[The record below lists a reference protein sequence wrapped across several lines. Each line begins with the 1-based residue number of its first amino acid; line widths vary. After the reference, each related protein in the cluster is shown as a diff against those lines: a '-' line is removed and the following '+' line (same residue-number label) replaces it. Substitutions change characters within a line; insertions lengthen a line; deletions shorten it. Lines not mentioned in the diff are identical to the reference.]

1 MKFLPVAAL
10 SLLVVA
16 PAHAEDSRLTSV
28 ISKIDDL
35 WRGRSSEAVM
45 RMEVK
50 TAHYQRKMKMRTWS
64 KGKERS
70 LVRILAPLKEKG
82 TTTLKSGNSIYT
94 YLPKTDRTIRLT
106 SSMML
111 GSWMGSHFTND
122 DLVKESRLLDDYT
135 AKLMFEGERGGK
147 KIMEIGLLPKPD
159 AAVVW
164 GKITLWVEVDGL
176 LPIKQIYYDEDLN
189 VARTMEFSDVKE
201 MGGRRL
207 PASFKVVPADK
218 PQEYTKLVYERISFN
233 QDLSDSFFSVG
244 RLRRR

>member
-1 MKFLPVAAL
+1 MKLFPFAAL
-10 SLLVVA
+10 SLLIVA
-16 PAHAEDSRLTSV
+16 PAHAEDARLKSV
-28 ISKIDDL
+28 VSKIDDL
-35 WRGRSSEAVM
+35 WRGRSSDAVL

-82 TTTLKSGNSIYT
+82 TATLKSGNSVYT

-135 AKLMFEGERGGK
+135 ATLMFEGERNGRK
-147 KIMEIGLLPKPD
+147 VMEIGLVPKPD

-164 GKITLWVEVDGL
+164 GKIILLVDVDGL
-176 LPIKQIYYDEDLN
+176 IPIRQVYYDEDLN
-189 VARTMEFSDVKE
+189 IARTMVFSDVKE
-201 MGGRRL
+201 LGGRRL
-207 PASFKVVPADK
+207 PAMFKVVPADK
-218 PQEYTKLVYERISFN
+218 PKEYTMLVYESISFDQN
-233 QDLSDSFFSVG
+233 LSDSFFSVG

>member
-1 MKFLPVAAL
+1 MKLFPFAAL
-10 SLLVVA
+10 SLLIVA
-16 PAHAEDSRLTSV
+16 PAHAEDARLKSV
-28 ISKIDDL
+28 VSKIDDL
-35 WRGRSSEAVM
+35 WRGRSSDAVL

-82 TTTLKSGNSIYT
+82 TATLKSGNSVYT

-135 AKLMFEGERGGK
+135 ATLMFEGERNGRK
-147 KIMEIGLLPKPD
+147 VMEIGLVPKPD

-164 GKITLWVEVDGL
+164 GKIILLVDVDGL
-176 LPIKQIYYDEDLN
+176 IPIRQVYYDEDLKI
-189 VARTMEFSDVKE
+189 ARTMVFSDVKE
-201 MGGRRL
+201 LGGRRL
-207 PASFKVVPADK
+207 PATFKVVPADK
-218 PQEYTKLVYERISFN
+218 PKEYTMLVYESISFDQN
-233 QDLSDSFFSVG
+233 FSDSFFSVG